1 MPYSIGSGGV
11 SAAVA
16 GRNSTGGKVLERVKS
31 LSYSATVNKKL
42 LDVEADTTEGS
53 VKASD
58 VGEIQIAN
66 VPGKGV
72 RLYTKINNA
81 LYSVALTKSG
91 QEKKEE

>member
-1 MPYSIGSGGV
+1 MDDVIRRILNMKGKKNSARNKMP
-11 SAAVA
+11 
-16 GRNSTGGKVLERVKS
+16 S
-31 LSYSATVNKKL
+31 LRSMDN
-42 LDVEADTTEGS
+42 
-53 VKASD
+53 
-58 VGEIQIAN
+58 GEIQIAN

>member
-1 MPYSIGSGGV
+1 MPSV
-11 SAAVA
+11 SAM
-16 GRNSTGGKVLERVKS
+16 
-31 LSYSATVNKKL
+31 
-42 LDVEADTTEGS
+42 DD
-53 VKASD
+53 
-58 VGEIQIAN
+58 GEIQVAN

>member
-1 MPYSIGSGGV
+1 MDDIVRRLFNLKGKKTSANNRMPSV
-11 SAAVA
+11 SAM
-16 GRNSTGGKVLERVKS
+16 
-31 LSYSATVNKKL
+31 
-42 LDVEADTTEGS
+42 DD
-53 VKASD
+53 
-58 VGEIQIAN
+58 GEMQVAN